1 MAHLKSLHPLD
12 LIGSIVNFGSDPFL
26 VDSIDF
32 AEDVLESIDNATSYR
47 EITDK
52 EEFDNAKDA
61 LDLNGYNVSHIW
73 SFVDGNEFIICLP
86 DDWHN
91 K

>member
-1 MAHLKSLHPLD
+1 MAHLKSLQPLD
-12 LIGSIVNFGSDPFL
+12 LIGSIVNFGGDPSI

-32 AEDVLESIDNATSYR
+32 AEDVLESIDNASSYR

-61 LDLNGYNVSHIW
+61 LDLNDNKVSHIW
-73 SFVDGNEFIICLP
+73 SFVDGNEFIVCFP
-86 DDWHN
+86 DDWDY

>member
-1 MAHLKSLHPLD
+1 MAHLKSLQPLD
-12 LIGSIVNFGSDPFL
+12 LIGSIVNFGGDPSI

-32 AEDVLESIDNATSYR
+32 AEDVLESIDNASRYR

-52 EEFDNAKDA
+52 EEFDIAIDQ
-61 LDLNGYNVSHIW
+61 LDLQGYKVSHIW
-73 SFVDGNEFIICLP
+73 SFVDGSEFIICLP